1 MPSNTKTKETVTSK
15 VVDFSNVKEGGGSFN
30 KRRVRS
36 GDYLA
41 KVVKVQDAEAKKSGA
56 FQYLYTIQLVRHS
69 QNKYPY
75 YCQLEEKSLWKL
87 RNLFIAG
94 GVNVPKARVKLDPR
108 KVVGK
113 LIGVTMDDTEYEGK
127 PQSEVVAVF
136 PASELADAE
145 AAGDDDTDDGMD
157 DSDDD
162 GDDSMDDLADDA
174 GDDEDSDDDAEEES
188 DDEDEG
194 ETEDE
199 FASMDRT
206 ALKAYLKAQDA
217 SFQAKKS
224 QSDDD
229 LRELARAAA
238 GGDEDEDEDDEP
250 EPEPEPPKAKKK
262 KAKAK
267 PKADDDEEFEELDL
281 DEL

>member
-1 MPSNTKTKETVTSK
+1 MAPTKETKETITSK
-15 VVDFSNVKEGGGSFN
+15 VVDFSKVKDGGGNFN

-41 KVVKVQDAEAKKSGA
+41 KVVKVQDAKSKAGD
-56 FQYLYTIQLVRHS
+56 FQYLYTIQLVKHAT
-69 QNKYPY
+69 NKYPF
-75 YCQLEEKSLWKL
+75 YCQLTEKTLWKL

-94 GVNVPKARVKLDPR
+94 GLNVPKKRVKLDPT

-113 LIGVTMDDTEYEGK
+113 LIGVTMDDAEYEGK

-136 PASELADAE
+136 PASELPGDSGSSDSYDDGVE
-145 AAGDDDTDDGMD
+145 DQDDDDAAE
-157 DSDDD
+157 
-162 GDDSMDDLADDA
+162 DDSMDDL
-174 GDDEDSDDDAEEES
+174 EDSDDTEGDSEDDDTEEDAE
-188 DDEDEG
+188 D
-194 ETEDE
+194 EDE

-206 ALKAYLKAQDA
+206 ALKAYLKAQDPD
-217 SFQAKKS
+217 FVAKKS

-229 LRELARAAA
+229 LRELARAA
-238 GGDEDEDEDDEP
+238 GGDEEEEETEEEP
-250 EPEPEPPKAKKK
+250 EPEPTTKAKKK

-267 PKADDDEEFEELDL
+267 PKDDDEEFEELDL